1 MAEFPAPTEGFVVTY
16 TLMVEDP
23 VRSARFYADI
33 FGGEVLRSGEE
44 GGPSV
49 VQLANTWVICN
60 VGGGPTDDKPSVTLA
75 PPDDPDE
82 VSSFM
87 NFRVADI
94 HAVFDDWRARGA
106 EFLTPP
112 VEWEG
117 EIRAYIRDP
126 DGYLIE
132 VGQAK

>member
-1 MAEFPAPTEGFVVTY
+1 
-16 TLMVEDP
+16 MVEDP
-23 VRSARFYADI
+23 VRTARFYADI

-49 VQLANTWVICN
+49 VHLANTWMICN
-60 VGGGPTDDKPSVTLA
+60 VGGGPTDDKPSVTLS
-75 PPDDPDE
+75 PPDDPDK

-94 HAVFDDWRARGA
+94 HAVYDEWRARGA